1 MAQIAPVGLIETA
14 LLELQT
20 SAAADRLAEVHEFR
34 ALGDVDLATVHT
46 IPQPA
51 GGRRYTVLER
61 GYLLGLAVGRALAET
76 ASIRPDA
83 RESDATTVGSPT
95 ALADLKG

>member
-1 MAQIAPVGLIETA
+1 MNIAPVAAIELA
-14 LLELQT
+14 LQDLQT
-20 SAAADRLAEVHEFR
+20 SPAPDRLAEVHEFR
-34 ALGDVDLATVHT
+34 QLGEARLATVRT
-46 IPQPA
+46 IPQPPD
-51 GGRRYTVLER
+51 GRRYTATER